1 MALFDITMSDV
12 IKTFKTIGL
21 TGNVPPGYTFTF
33 YDKIEES
40 VDDEMF
46 GLNGR
51 INSMIAKPTLLESV
65 LQLDYHSF
73 KMNETRHVNLAFE
86 RLGDI
91 VIERFIKA
99 CRDNE
104 EKNKIIDISD
114 NDEVAKIQEQY
125 RFFELGL
132 VVTDDPTIEAKIA
145 KYHEDSTSYII
156 SINHRLSKRLDEL
169 KSSVMHEMTHLVDM
183 LGSRAYLGL
192 YVSSKYKIDDMEAN
206 FLYTFSPKE
215 INARTTELYYTLK
228 EKKYTKEQYREVID
242 SLEKKI
248 WNFDHRRELA
258 SSGYVY
264 DPSRELSAEKDWSL
278 SKNYWSLITLFD
290 RMIYHIYRIEN
301 MSPTSQMLFVKKLI
315 SLMSDNKNIRRL
327 FRDSGADIADRELIN
342 DCFGIR
348 EDMPT
353 SRAIKRILEK
363 ANIILKKFVS
373 RLRVVLSDLEAGS
386 DGSLVL

>member
-1 MALFDITMSDV
+1 MALSDITMSDV

-21 TGNVPPGYTFTF
+21 SGNVPPGYTFTF

-51 INSMIAKPTLLESV
+51 INSMIAKPVLLESV
-65 LQLDYHSF
+65 LQLD
-73 KMNETRHVNLAFE
+73 
-86 RLGDI
+86 
-91 VIERFIKA
+91 
-99 CRDNE
+99 
-104 EKNKIIDISD
+104 
-114 NDEVAKIQEQY
+114 
-125 RFFELGL
+125 
-132 VVTDDPTIEAKIA
+132 
-145 KYHEDSTSYII
+145 
-156 SINHRLSKRLDEL
+156 
-169 KSSVMHEMTHLVDM
+169 
-183 LGSRAYLGL
+183 YLGL

-215 INARTTELYYTLK
+215 INARTTDLYYTLK

-278 SKNYWSLITLFD
+278 TKNYWSLITLFD

-301 MSPTSQMLFVKKLI
+301 MSPTSQMLFVKKLT
-315 SLMSDNKNIRRL
+315 SLLSDNKNIRKF
-327 FRDSGADIADRELIN
+327 FRDSGADIADRVLIN
-342 DCFGIR
+342 DCFGIK
-348 EDMPT
+348 EDMST
-353 SRAIKRILEK
+353 SKAIKRILEK

-386 DGSLVL
+386 DDSLVL